1 MRRLRLDRKQAKRVV
16 LGAAL
21 ALFVSG
27 VLSVMY
33 YNGWLSTVEQQS
45 NGFFFQA
52 KRSAPKDETRR
63 ENRAVIIAID
73 EKSTRDP
80 RLGRWPWDRTY
91 HAELVRKLTAA
102 KSRVIA
108 FDVIFSEP
116 HRDDPEFAA
125 ALKAATEEGIS
136 ILLPHIGQPEV
147 PEPAQVGQNI
157 TFRDFLRPVP
167 LLADQTA
174 TPAHANVLPDEDGN
188 VRRVPAVVAAT
199 GETVPALGLAA
210 EARFLRRPRVVEGS
224 PTASPLLAGARA
236 IPVDPFGRLIVNFQG
251 PPAREGRANTFDVL
265 SFVDVLDGTVDP
277 ARLRDKAVFI
287 GQMFAGAD
295 SYATPVSP
303 SGQKMFGA
311 EIHANVFETILRSE
325 FLATEGIPETILTIV
340 LLAVLGGLILP
351 HLRPLWATLVVIVFI
366 AGYYF
371 FAFTAFDN
379 GVLLNIVY
387 PVLAIVIT
395 YVAMLIYRI
404 VFEESEKRLIQT
416 ALGSYTSRQVM
427 DAILANPN
435 LLKLGGEKRQMTVLF
450 SDIRGFTS
458 ISERLDPEALVQ
470 LLNEYLTA
478 MTDIVFK
485 YEGVLDKYMG
495 DAIMAFWGAP
505 IELKDHAI
513 KACQTALE
521 MIQELHRL
529 QVKWDAEGVP
539 RLDIGI
545 GLNTGPMSVGNMG
558 SRSRFD
564 YTVMGDAVNLGSRL
578 EGLNKEYGTH
588 VIVSEFTEAA
598 VRGQF
603 ATRPLDVVAVKG
615 KTEPVAIFELLAAA
629 SGLTPRQERL
639 LEVYNQGYALYRE
652 RRWIDARQRFEQ
664 ALAIDPA
671 DGPSRLYVERCA
683 DLADDPPP
691 VDWDGVYVLK
701 HK

>member
-1 MRRLRLDRKQAKRVV
+1 MRKPRLDRKQAKRVT

-21 ALFVSG
+21 ALLVSG

-33 YNGWLSTVEQQS
+33 YNGWLTTVEQQS
-45 NGFFFQA
+45 SGFFFQS
-52 KRSAPKDETRR
+52 KRSQPKDELRR
-63 ENRAVIIAID
+63 ENRAVIVGID
-73 EKSTRDP
+73 EHSIRDP
-80 RLGRWPWDRTY
+80 RLGRWPWDRKH
-91 HAELVRKLTAA
+91 HAELVRRLTEARV
-102 KSRVIA
+102 RVIA

-116 HRDDPEFAA
+116 HRDDPDLAA
-125 ALKAATEEGIS
+125 AMKAATDARIPV
-136 ILLPHIGQPEV
+136 LVPWIGQPEV
-147 PEPAQVGQNI
+147 PEPAQVGRSI
-157 TFRDFLRPVP
+157 TFREYLRPIPVFRE
-167 LLADQTA
+167 LTA
-174 TPAHANVLPDEDGN
+174 SPAHVNVLPDEDGS
-188 VRRVPAVVAAT
+188 VRRVPAVVTAA
-199 GETVPALGLAA
+199 GEVVPALGLAA
-210 EARFLRRPRVVEGS
+210 ESLFLRRPRVLEGA
-224 PTASPLLAGARA
+224 PTDVPLLAGARA
-236 IPVDPFGRLIVNFQG
+236 IPVDPFGRLIINYQG
-251 PPAREGRANTFDVL
+251 PPAREGRANTFDVF
-265 SFVDVLDGTVDP
+265 SYVDVLDGKVDP
-277 ARLRDKAVFI
+277 ALLRDKAVFI
-287 GQMFAGAD
+287 GQMYAGAD

-303 SGQKMFGA
+303 SGQKMFGV
-311 EIHANVFETILRSE
+311 EIHANVFETLLRAE
-325 FLATEGIPETILTIV
+325 FLAIEGIPETLLTIV

-351 HLRPLWATLVVIVFI
+351 HLRPLWATLVMIFFI

-371 FAFTAFDN
+371 LSFLAFDR

-387 PVLAIVIT
+387 PILAIVIT

-404 VFEESEKRLIQT
+404 VFEESEKRLIQA
-416 ALGSYTSRQVM
+416 ALGSYTSKQVM
-427 DAILANPN
+427 EAILANPN

-505 IELKDHAI
+505 IELKDHAT

-521 MIQELHRL
+521 MIQELHQL
-529 QVKWDAEGVP
+529 QIKWDAEGVP

-588 VIVSEFTEAA
+588 VIISEFTEAA

-615 KTEPVAIFELLAAA
+615 KTEPVAIFELLATAG
-629 SGLTPRQERL
+629 GLTPQQERL
-639 LEVYNQGYALYRE
+639 LEVYN
-652 RRWIDARQRFEQ
+652 
-664 ALAIDPA
+664 
-671 DGPSRLYVERCA
+671 
-683 DLADDPPP
+683 
-691 VDWDGVYVLK
+691 
-701 HK
+701 